1 MKNLLITGG
10 NGEIGKA
17 IKEEFKNLGFN
28 IISPSSKL
36 LNCSSDESINNFFES
51 LDAEKIDVFVHCAG
65 INFTKPY
72 YDVTD
77 EDILNTFRINTFS
90 FLKIIKK
97 IDHLLINNV
106 SRICAISSLYGTISR
121 NNRITYTASK
131 HALNGMVKNLSIEL
145 AARGILI
152 NSVSP
157 GFIGTKM
164 TYQNN
169 NDNQIK
175 DFESKI
181 PLGFLGK
188 PEHIAYAVTFICG
201 NNNKYITGQDLIV
214 DGGYSIGGFQ
224 KNII

>member
-17 IKEEFKNLGFN
+17 IKHDFDNLGFN

-36 LNCSSDESINNFFES
+36 LDCSSDESINNFFES
-51 LDAEKIDVFVHCAG
+51 LNIEKIDVFVHCAG
-65 INFTKPY
+65 INFTKSY
-72 YDVTD
+72 YDVND
-77 EDILNTFRINTFS
+77 EDFLHTFKVNTLS
-90 FLKIIKK
+90 FFKIIKK
-97 IDHLLINNV
+97 IDCLLINNV
-106 SRICAISSLYGTISR
+106 SRICAISSLYGSISR
-121 NNRITYTASK
+121 RKRITYTASK
-131 HALNGMVKNLSIEL
+131 HALNGIVKNLSIEL
-145 AARGILI
+145 AERGILV

-188 PEHIAYAVTFICG
+188 PEHIASVVAYICSSS
-201 NNNKYITGQDLIV
+201 NKYMTGQDLIV

-224 KNII
+224 KNI